1 MAQGSI
7 GENSLTMLLLRVWM
21 WAVPIAMLAAAVIFG
36 GIAAADGRW
45 ALAGAMFMLGL
56 IALGLMVV
64 HYWLLYRF
72 GKETTE

>member
-7 GENSLTMLLLRVWM
+7 DDNSLTMLLLRVWM
-21 WAVPIAMLAAAVIFG
+21 LAVPIAMLAAAVVFG

-72 GKETTE
+72 GKEPTE